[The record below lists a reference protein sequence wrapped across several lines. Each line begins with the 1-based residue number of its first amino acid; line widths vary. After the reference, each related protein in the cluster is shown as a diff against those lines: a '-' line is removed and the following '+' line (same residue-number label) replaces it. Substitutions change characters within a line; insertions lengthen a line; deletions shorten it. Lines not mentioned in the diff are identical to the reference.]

1 MHIVILVLKII
12 GIVLLCILG
21 LVLLILAALLF
32 VPFRYEMD
40 ISGDLQEKALNGKA
54 YVRWLLRIVSFK
66 TDILSP
72 KDIRYTLRIFGIPF
86 KRGSFGGGEEES
98 NASETS
104 EEAKED
110 ATETAKPETDSAEA
124 AADAAGNEAESA
136 AEAETETK
144 PETEAKPEVEAKPEA
159 AAESVSQ
166 ETSEETVTFSEEQG
180 EASEEAGT
188 ETSEEQAA
196 EENESEE
203 EKKPGI
209 RKRIKDKIDQLKAK
223 ASSLLDSVKALFEL
237 LKRKKGLLAKYI
249 RKKSTK
255 RALKTAWVNVK
266 WLLLHIAPKKYSGEL
281 SFGLKDP
288 SLTGGICALISPV
301 YVQIAD
307 KLQLYPD
314 FEGELKVGGHGYMK
328 GRIRLWGILI
338 RALRV
343 YRDKNI
349 RKVIDEAQKVKE
361 TIVAT
366 PDEAKQLFE
375 NAA

>member
-104 EEAKED
+104 EDAKED
-110 ATETAKPETDSAEA
+110 ATETAKPET
-124 AADAAGNEAESA
+124 
-136 AEAETETK
+136 ETN
-144 PETEAKPEVEAKPEA
+144 PETEAKSEAAAKPEA
-159 AAESVSQ
+159 AAESTSQ

-180 EASEEAGT
+180 EASGETGT

-196 EENESEE
+196 EEIEPEE

>member
-1 MHIVILVLKII
+1 MHIVLLVLKII

-32 VPFRYEMD
+32 APFRYEAD
-40 ISGDLQEKALNGKA
+40 IAGDLQEKALTGKA

-66 TDILSP
+66 TDIRSP
-72 KDIRYTLRIFGIPF
+72 KDIRYTLRVFGIPV
-86 KRGSFGGGEEES
+86 KRGTFAGEEEES
-98 NASETS
+98 TSGETAETGEDKTEDKTGGS
-104 EEAKED
+104 GKTEEA
-110 ATETAKPETDSAEA
+110 AKPETTEKPKEEGKTETAEKPEAEEKPESAEKP
-124 AADAAGNEAESA
+124 AE
-136 AEAETETK
+136 
-144 PETEAKPEVEAKPEA
+144 KPEA
-159 AAESVSQ
+159 AAESVS
-166 ETSEETVTFSEEQG
+166 EDSAEETVTFSEEQG
-180 EASEEAGT
+180 EEAGASEG
-188 ETSEEQAA
+188 SEP
-196 EENESEE
+196 EE

-209 RKRIKDKIDQLKAK
+209 RKRIQDKADQLKAK

-237 LKRKKGLLAKYI
+237 LKRKKGLLARYI

-255 RALKTAWVNVK
+255 RALKTAWVNAK
-266 WLLLHIAPKKYSGEL
+266 WILLHIAPKKYSGEL
-281 SFGLKDP
+281 SFGMKDP
-288 SLTGGICALISPV
+288 SLTGTVCGLISPI

-338 RALRV
+338 RAWRL

-349 RKVIDEAQKVKE
+349 RKVIAEAQKVKE

-366 PDEAKQLFE
+366 PDEAKEIFE

>member
-32 VPFRYEMD
+32 VPFRYEAD
-40 ISGDLQEKALNGKA
+40 ISGDLQKKALNGKA

-110 ATETAKPETDSAEA
+110 AKDTAKPET
-124 AADAAGNEAESA
+124 
-136 AEAETETK
+136 
-144 PETEAKPEVEAKPEA
+144 EAKPEA
-159 AAESVSQ
+159 AAESASQ

-180 EASEEAGT
+180 EASEETGT
-188 ETSEEQAA
+188 EISEEQAA
-196 EENESEE
+196 EESESEE

-209 RKRIKDKIDQLKAK
+209 RKRIKDKIDQLKAR

>member
-110 ATETAKPETDSAEA
+110 AKDTAKPET
-124 AADAAGNEAESA
+124 
-136 AEAETETK
+136 
-144 PETEAKPEVEAKPEA
+144 EAKPEA
-159 AAESVSQ
+159 AAESASQ

-180 EASEEAGT
+180 EASEETGT

-196 EENESEE
+196 EESESEE

-209 RKRIKDKIDQLKAK
+209 RKRIKDKIDQLKAR

>member
-32 VPFRYEMD
+32 APFRYEAD
-40 ISGDLQEKALNGKA
+40 ISGDLQEKALSGKA

-66 TDILSP
+66 TDIISP
-72 KDIRYTLRIFGIPF
+72 KDIRYTLRVFGIPV
-86 KRGSFGGGEEES
+86 KRGTFGNDEEEE
-98 NASETS
+98 NADGETS
-104 EEAKED
+104 E
-110 ATETAKPETDSAEA
+110 T
-124 AADAAGNEAESA
+124 
-136 AEAETETK
+136 AETGE
-144 PETEAKPEVEAKPEA
+144 KPEA
-159 AAESVSQ
+159 AAESAAQDATEETVAFSEEQ
-166 ETSEETVTFSEEQG
+166 NEETPEEAKPEEETSEDQAAEEQATGEQTSEEQTSEETEP
-180 EASEEAGT
+180 
-188 ETSEEQAA
+188 
-196 EENESEE
+196 EE

-209 RKRIKDKIDQLKAK
+209 RKRIKDKADQLKAK
-223 ASSLLDSVKALFEL
+223 ASSLLDSVRALFEL
-237 LKRKKGLLAKYI
+237 LRRKKGLLAKYI

-266 WLLLHIAPKKYSGEL
+266 WILLHIAPKKYNGEL
-281 SFGLKDP
+281 SFGLQDP
-288 SLTGGICALISPV
+288 SLTGGICGLISPI

-338 RALRV
+338 RALRL

>member
-32 VPFRYEMD
+32 VPFRYEAD

-86 KRGSFGGGEEES
+86 KRGAFGGGEEES

-110 ATETAKPETDSAEA
+110 AKDTAKPET
-124 AADAAGNEAESA
+124 
-136 AEAETETK
+136 
-144 PETEAKPEVEAKPEA
+144 EAKPEA
-159 AAESVSQ
+159 AAESTSQ

-180 EASEEAGT
+180 EASEAAGT

-196 EENESEE
+196 EESESEE

-223 ASSLLDSVKALFEL
+223 ASSLLNSVKALFEL

>member
-21 LVLLILAALLF
+21 LVLLILVALLF
-32 VPFRYEMD
+32 VPFRYEAD

-72 KDIRYTLRIFGIPF
+72 KDIRYTLRVFGIPF

-110 ATETAKPETDSAEA
+110 AKDTAKPET
-124 AADAAGNEAESA
+124 
-136 AEAETETK
+136 
-144 PETEAKPEVEAKPEA
+144 EAKPEA
-159 AAESVSQ
+159 AAESASQ

-196 EENESEE
+196 EESESEE

-343 YRDKNI
+343 CRDKNI

>member
-32 VPFRYEMD
+32 VPFRYEAD
-40 ISGDLQEKALNGKA
+40 ISGDLQQKALNGKA

-110 ATETAKPETDSAEA
+110 AKDTAKPET
-124 AADAAGNEAESA
+124 
-136 AEAETETK
+136 
-144 PETEAKPEVEAKPEA
+144 EAKPEA
-159 AAESVSQ
+159 AAESASQ

-180 EASEEAGT
+180 EASEETGT

-196 EENESEE
+196 EESESEE

-209 RKRIKDKIDQLKAK
+209 RKRIKDKIDQLKAR

>member
-104 EEAKED
+104 EKAKED
-110 ATETAKPETDSAEA
+110 AKDTAKPETDSAEA

-144 PETEAKPEVEAKPEA
+144 PETEAKPEA
-159 AAESVSQ
+159 AAESASQ
-166 ETSEETVTFSEEQG
+166 
-180 EASEEAGT
+180 

-196 EENESEE
+196 EESESEE

-209 RKRIKDKIDQLKAK
+209 QKRIKDKINQLKAK

>member
-32 VPFRYEMD
+32 VPFRYEAD

-66 TDILSP
+66 IDILSP

-110 ATETAKPETDSAEA
+110 AKDTAKPET
-124 AADAAGNEAESA
+124 
-136 AEAETETK
+136 
-144 PETEAKPEVEAKPEA
+144 EAKPEA
-159 AAESVSQ
+159 AAESASQ

-180 EASEEAGT
+180 EASEETGT

-196 EENESEE
+196 EESESEE

-209 RKRIKDKIDQLKAK
+209 RKRIKDKIDQLKAR

>member
-104 EEAKED
+104 EEATED

-124 AADAAGNEAESA
+124 SADAAGNEAESA
-136 AEAETETK
+136 AEAETETR
-144 PETEAKPEVEAKPEA
+144 PEAEAKPEA
-159 AAESVSQ
+159 DTESALQ
-166 ETSEETVTFSEEQG
+166 
-180 EASEEAGT
+180 

-196 EENESEE
+196 EESESEE

-314 FEGELKVGGHGYMK
+314 FEGELKVSGHGYMK

>member
-110 ATETAKPETDSAEA
+110 AKDTAKPET
-124 AADAAGNEAESA
+124 
-136 AEAETETK
+136 
-144 PETEAKPEVEAKPEA
+144 EAKPEA
-159 AAESVSQ
+159 AAESASQ

-180 EASEEAGT
+180 EASEETGT

-196 EENESEE
+196 EESESEE

>member
-32 VPFRYEMD
+32 VPFRYEAD

-110 ATETAKPETDSAEA
+110 AKDTAKPET
-124 AADAAGNEAESA
+124 
-136 AEAETETK
+136 
-144 PETEAKPEVEAKPEA
+144 EAKPEA
-159 AAESVSQ
+159 AAESASQ

-180 EASEEAGT
+180 EASEEDGT

-196 EENESEE
+196 EESESEE

-209 RKRIKDKIDQLKAK
+209 RKRIKDKIDQLKAR

>member
-32 VPFRYEMD
+32 VPFRYEAD
-40 ISGDLQEKALNGKA
+40 ISGDLQEKVLNGKA

-110 ATETAKPETDSAEA
+110 AKDTAKPET
-124 AADAAGNEAESA
+124 
-136 AEAETETK
+136 
-144 PETEAKPEVEAKPEA
+144 EAKPEA
-159 AAESVSQ
+159 AAESASQ

-180 EASEEAGT
+180 EASEETGT
-188 ETSEEQAA
+188 ETSEEQDA
-196 EENESEE
+196 EESESEE

-209 RKRIKDKIDQLKAK
+209 RKRIKDKIDQLKAR

>member
-72 KDIRYTLRIFGIPF
+72 KDIRYTLRIFGILF

-98 NASETS
+98 NTSETS

-110 ATETAKPETDSAEA
+110 ATETAKPETDSAEV
-124 AADAAGNEAESA
+124 AADTAGNEAEGT
-136 AEAETETK
+136 AEAET
-144 PETEAKPEVEAKPEA
+144 AAKPEA
-159 AAESVSQ
+159 AAESASQ

-196 EENESEE
+196 EESESEE

-314 FEGELKVGGHGYMK
+314 FEGELKVGGHGYIK

>member
-86 KRGSFGGGEEES
+86 KRGSFGGSEEES

-110 ATETAKPETDSAEA
+110 ATETAKPET
-124 AADAAGNEAESA
+124 
-136 AEAETETK
+136 
-144 PETEAKPEVEAKPEA
+144 EAKPEA

-180 EASEEAGT
+180 EASEAAGT

-196 EENESEE
+196 EESESEE

-255 RALKTAWVNVK
+255 RALKTVWVNVK

>member
-98 NASETS
+98 NTSETS

-124 AADAAGNEAESA
+124 AADAAGNEAEGT
-136 AEAETETK
+136 AEA
-144 PETEAKPEVEAKPEA
+144 ETEAKPEAAAKPEA
-159 AAESVSQ
+159 VAESVSQ

-196 EENESEE
+196 EESESEE

>member
-98 NASETS
+98 TASETS

-110 ATETAKPETDSAEA
+110 ATETAKPET
-124 AADAAGNEAESA
+124 
-136 AEAETETK
+136 ETK
-144 PETEAKPEVEAKPEA
+144 PETEAKPEA
-159 AAESVSQ
+159 AAESASQ

-180 EASEEAGT
+180 EASEETGT

-196 EENESEE
+196 EESESEE

-366 PDEAKQLFE
+366 PDEAIQLFE

>member
-98 NASETS
+98 NALETS

-110 ATETAKPETDSAEA
+110 ATETAKPET
-124 AADAAGNEAESA
+124 
-136 AEAETETK
+136 
-144 PETEAKPEVEAKPEA
+144 EAKPEA
-159 AAESVSQ
+159 AAESASQ

-180 EASEEAGT
+180 EASGETGT

-196 EENESEE
+196 EEIEPEE

-288 SLTGGICALISPV
+288 SLTGSICALISPV

>member
-32 VPFRYEMD
+32 VPFRYEAD

-86 KRGSFGGGEEES
+86 KRGSFGDGEEES
-98 NASETS
+98 NA
-104 EEAKED
+104 EEATEN

-144 PETEAKPEVEAKPEA
+144 PETEAKPEAETKPEA
-159 AAESVSQ
+159 VAESVSQ

-196 EENESEE
+196 EEIEPEE

>member
-124 AADAAGNEAESA
+124 AADAAGNEAEGA

-144 PETEAKPEVEAKPEA
+144 PEAEAKPEA
-159 AAESVSQ
+159 AAESASQ

-196 EENESEE
+196 EEIEPEE

>member
-32 VPFRYEMD
+32 APFRYEAD
-40 ISGDLQEKALNGKA
+40 ISGDLQEKALSGKA

-66 TDILSP
+66 TDIISP
-72 KDIRYTLRIFGIPF
+72 KDIRYTLRVFGIPV
-86 KRGSFGGGEEES
+86 KRGTFGNDEEE
-98 NASETS
+98 ETS
-104 EEAKED
+104 SEESA
-110 ATETAKPETDSAEA
+110 ETAETGE
-124 AADAAGNEAESA
+124 
-136 AEAETETK
+136 
-144 PETEAKPEVEAKPEA
+144 KPEA

-166 ETSEETVTFSEEQG
+166 DAAEETVAFSEEQNEETSEEAKSEE
-180 EASEEAGT
+180 

-196 EENESEE
+196 EEQNAEEQTSEE
-203 EKKPGI
+203 TGPEDEKKPGI
-209 RKRIKDKIDQLKAK
+209 RKRIKDKADQLKAK
-223 ASSLLDSVKALFEL
+223 ASSLLDSVRALFEL
-237 LKRKKGLLAKYI
+237 LRRKKGLLAKYI

-266 WLLLHIAPKKYSGEL
+266 WILLHIAPKKYNGEL
-281 SFGLKDP
+281 SFGLQDP
-288 SLTGGICALISPV
+288 SLTGGICGLISPI

-338 RALRV
+338 RALRL

>member
-32 VPFRYEMD
+32 VPFRYEAD

-86 KRGSFGGGEEES
+86 KRGSFGGGEEKS

-110 ATETAKPETDSAEA
+110 AKDTA
-124 AADAAGNEAESA
+124 
-136 AEAETETK
+136 K
-144 PETEAKPEVEAKPEA
+144 PETEAKPET
-159 AAESVSQ
+159 AAESASQ

-180 EASEEAGT
+180 EASEETGT

-196 EENESEE
+196 EESESEE

-209 RKRIKDKIDQLKAK
+209 RKRIEDKIDQLKAR

-307 KLQLYPD
+307 KLQMYPD

>member
-110 ATETAKPETDSAEA
+110 ATETAKPET
-124 AADAAGNEAESA
+124 
-136 AEAETETK
+136 
-144 PETEAKPEVEAKPEA
+144 EAKPEA
-159 AAESVSQ
+159 AAESASQ

-180 EASEEAGT
+180 EASEETGT

>member
-32 VPFRYEMD
+32 VPFRYEAD

-86 KRGSFGGGEEES
+86 KRGSFGGGEEEN

-110 ATETAKPETDSAEA
+110 AKDTAKPET
-124 AADAAGNEAESA
+124 
-136 AEAETETK
+136 
-144 PETEAKPEVEAKPEA
+144 EAKPEA
-159 AAESVSQ
+159 AAESTSQ

-180 EASEEAGT
+180 EASEETGT

-196 EENESEE
+196 EESESEE

-209 RKRIKDKIDQLKAK
+209 RKRIKDKIDQLKAR

>member
-1 MHIVILVLKII
+1 MHIVLLVLKII

-32 VPFRYEMD
+32 APFRYEAD
-40 ISGDLQEKALNGKA
+40 IAGDLQEKALTGKA

-66 TDILSP
+66 TDIRSP
-72 KDIRYTLRIFGIPF
+72 KDIRYTLRVFGIPV
-86 KRGSFGGGEEES
+86 KRGTFAGEEEES
-98 NASETS
+98 TSGETAETTEEKPEGKT
-104 EEAKED
+104 EEA
-110 ATETAKPETDSAEA
+110 AKPETAEDKTEGSGKTEEAEKPKTEEPKAEKPKAEENPEA
-124 AADAAGNEAESA
+124 AEKPAE
-136 AEAETETK
+136 
-144 PETEAKPEVEAKPEA
+144 KPEA

-166 ETSEETVTFSEEQG
+166 DSAEETVTFSEEQG
-180 EASEEAGT
+180 EEAGASEG
-188 ETSEEQAA
+188 SEP
-196 EENESEE
+196 EE
-203 EKKPGI
+203 EKKNGI
-209 RKRIKDKIDQLKAK
+209 RKRIQDKVDQLKAK
-223 ASSLLDSVKALFEL
+223 GASLLDSVRALFEL

-255 RALKTAWVNVK
+255 RALKTAWVNAK
-266 WLLLHIAPKKYSGEL
+266 WILLHIAPKKYSGEL
-281 SFGLKDP
+281 SFGMKDP
-288 SLTGGICALISPV
+288 SLTGTVCGLISPV

-314 FEGELKVGGHGYMK
+314 FEGELKVSGHGYIK

-338 RALRV
+338 RAWRL

-349 RKVIDEAQKVKE
+349 RKVIAEAQKVKE

-366 PDEAKQLFE
+366 PDEAKEIFE

>member
-110 ATETAKPETDSAEA
+110 ATETAKPEA
-124 AADAAGNEAESA
+124 
-136 AEAETETK
+136 
-144 PETEAKPEVEAKPEA
+144 EAKPEA

-180 EASEEAGT
+180 EASGETGT

-196 EENESEE
+196 EEIEPEE

>member
-32 VPFRYEMD
+32 VPFRYEAD

-110 ATETAKPETDSAEA
+110 AKDTAKPET
-124 AADAAGNEAESA
+124 
-136 AEAETETK
+136 
-144 PETEAKPEVEAKPEA
+144 EAKPEA
-159 AAESVSQ
+159 AAESASQ

-180 EASEEAGT
+180 EASEETGT

-196 EENESEE
+196 EESESEE

-209 RKRIKDKIDQLKAK
+209 RKRIKDKIDQLKAR

>member
-1 MHIVILVLKII
+1 MHIVLLVLKII

-32 VPFRYEMD
+32 APFRYEAD
-40 ISGDLQEKALNGKA
+40 IAGDLQEKALTGKA

-66 TDILSP
+66 TDIRSP
-72 KDIRYTLRIFGIPF
+72 KDIRYTLRVFGIPV
-86 KRGSFGGGEEES
+86 KRGTFAGEEEES
-98 NASETS
+98 TS
-104 EEAKED
+104 EETAETGEDKTEDKTEGSGKTEEAAKPEMTEKPKEEGK
-110 ATETAKPETDSAEA
+110 TETAEKPEAEEKPESAEKP
-124 AADAAGNEAESA
+124 AE
-136 AEAETETK
+136 
-144 PETEAKPEVEAKPEA
+144 KPEA

-166 ETSEETVTFSEEQG
+166 DSAEETVTFSEEQSEEASDET
-180 EASEEAGT
+180 EASEEA
-188 ETSEEQAA
+188 
-196 EENESEE
+196 EE

-209 RKRIKDKIDQLKAK
+209 RKRIQDKVDQLKAK
-223 ASSLLDSVKALFEL
+223 GASLLDSVKALFEL
-237 LKRKKGLLAKYI
+237 LKRKKGLLARYI

-255 RALKTAWVNVK
+255 RALKTAWVNAK
-266 WLLLHIAPKKYSGEL
+266 WILLHIAPKKYSGAL
-281 SFGLKDP
+281 SFGMKDP
-288 SLTGGICALISPV
+288 SLTGGICALISPI

-338 RALRV
+338 RAWRL

-349 RKVIDEAQKVKE
+349 RKVIAEAQKVKE

-366 PDEAKQLFE
+366 PDEAKEIFE

>member
-21 LVLLILAALLF
+21 FVLLLLVALLF

-54 YVRWLLRIVSFK
+54 YVRWFLRIVSFK

-72 KDIRYTLRIFGIPF
+72 KDIRYTLRVFGIPF

-110 ATETAKPETDSAEA
+110 AKDTAKPET
-124 AADAAGNEAESA
+124 
-136 AEAETETK
+136 
-144 PETEAKPEVEAKPEA
+144 EAKPEA
-159 AAESVSQ
+159 AAESASQ

-180 EASEEAGT
+180 EASEETGT

-196 EENESEE
+196 EESESEE

-209 RKRIKDKIDQLKAK
+209 RKRIKDKIDQLKAR

-249 RKKSTK
+249 CKKSTK

>member
-1 MHIVILVLKII
+1 MHIVLLVLKII

-32 VPFRYEMD
+32 APFRYEAD
-40 ISGDLQEKALNGKA
+40 IAGDLQEKALTGKA

-66 TDILSP
+66 TDIRSP
-72 KDIRYTLRIFGIPF
+72 KDIRYTLRVFGIPV
-86 KRGSFGGGEEES
+86 KRGTFAGEEEES
-98 NASETS
+98 TSGETAETGEDKTEDKTEGS
-104 EEAKED
+104 GKTEEA
-110 ATETAKPETDSAEA
+110 AKPETAEKPEAEEKPESAEKP
-124 AADAAGNEAESA
+124 AE
-136 AEAETETK
+136 
-144 PETEAKPEVEAKPEA
+144 KPEA
-159 AAESVSQ
+159 AAESISQ
-166 ETSEETVTFSEEQG
+166 DSAEETVTFSEEQSEEASDET
-180 EASEEAGT
+180 EASEEA
-188 ETSEEQAA
+188 
-196 EENESEE
+196 EE

-209 RKRIKDKIDQLKAK
+209 RKRIQDKVDQLKAK
-223 ASSLLDSVKALFEL
+223 GASLLDSVKALFEL

-255 RALKTAWVNVK
+255 RALKTAWVNAK
-266 WLLLHIAPKKYSGEL
+266 WILLHIAPKKYSGEL
-281 SFGLKDP
+281 SFGMKDP
-288 SLTGGICALISPV
+288 SLTGGICALISPI

-338 RALRV
+338 RAWRL

-349 RKVIDEAQKVKE
+349 RKVIAEAQKVKE

-366 PDEAKQLFE
+366 PDEAKELFE

>member
-104 EEAKED
+104 EETKED
-110 ATETAKPETDSAEA
+110 AKDTAKPET
-124 AADAAGNEAESA
+124 
-136 AEAETETK
+136 
-144 PETEAKPEVEAKPEA
+144 EAKPEA
-159 AAESVSQ
+159 AAESASQ

-180 EASEEAGT
+180 EASEAAGT

-196 EENESEE
+196 EESESEE

-223 ASSLLDSVKALFEL
+223 ASSLLNSVKALFEL

>member
-32 VPFRYEMD
+32 VPFRYEAD

-110 ATETAKPETDSAEA
+110 AKDTAKPET
-124 AADAAGNEAESA
+124 
-136 AEAETETK
+136 
-144 PETEAKPEVEAKPEA
+144 EAKPEA
-159 AAESVSQ
+159 AAESASQ

-196 EENESEE
+196 EESESEE

>member
-104 EEAKED
+104 EEGKED
-110 ATETAKPETDSAEA
+110 ATETAKP
-124 AADAAGNEAESA
+124 
-136 AEAETETK
+136 ETETK
-144 PETEAKPEVEAKPEA
+144 PETEAKPEA
-159 AAESVSQ
+159 ADEIVSQ

-180 EASEEAGT
+180 EASEETGT

-196 EENESEE
+196 EESESEE

>member
-1 MHIVILVLKII
+1 MPIP
-12 GIVLLCILG
+12 C
-21 LVLLILAALLF
+21 
-32 VPFRYEMD
+32 EM
-40 ISGDLQEKALNGKA
+40 S
-54 YVRWLLRIVSFK
+54 
-66 TDILSP
+66 
-72 KDIRYTLRIFGIPF
+72 
-86 KRGSFGGGEEES
+86 
-98 NASETS
+98 
-104 EEAKED
+104 
-110 ATETAKPETDSAEA
+110 
-124 AADAAGNEAESA
+124 
-136 AEAETETK
+136 
-144 PETEAKPEVEAKPEA
+144 
-159 AAESVSQ
+159 
-166 ETSEETVTFSEEQG
+166 
-180 EASEEAGT
+180 
-188 ETSEEQAA
+188 
-196 EENESEE
+196 
-203 EKKPGI
+203 
-209 RKRIKDKIDQLKAK
+209 
-223 ASSLLDSVKALFEL
+223 
-237 LKRKKGLLAKYI
+237 KYI